1 MSLTLMVKGI
11 IIYSHIKFVLLNVF
25 SFRYIKV
32 KGGQRLDDKVH
43 KVEGQLTLFE
53 VKGTESLYLEFWVEY
68 V

>member
-32 KGGQRLDDKVH
+32 KGGQRLDDKVR